1 MSSEPSAPRWAPR
14 TVVQAIHADQIRQH
28 GGSLGLRDEG
38 LLESALLRPQ
48 NRWNYETDT
57 DLAAIAAAY
66 GFGLARNHAF
76 IDGNKRVAFQV
87 MYVFLGLN
95 GHRIVATEPEVVT
108 LMMGVAAGTVGEVT
122 LAGWLRNHT
131 QSRD

>member
-1 MSSEPSAPRWAPR
+1 M
-14 TVVQAIHADQIRQH
+14 
-28 GGSLGLRDEG
+28 
-38 LLESALLRPQ
+38 LESALLRPQ